1 MDKSVTISIM
11 IGNSYN
17 QKIKAGESYSFNLQ
31 LNKKLKELKEFLY
44 EHIDENKLSEI
55 KKYEFYTKKIIKI
68 NDNNI
73 LSDFYEEEDNFFIY
87 ALLI

>member
-1 MDKSVTISIM
+1 MDKTVTISII

-17 QKIKAGESYSFNLQ
+17 QEIKAGESYSFKLQ
-31 LNKKLKELKEFLY
+31 LNNKLKELKEIFY
-44 EHIDENKLSEI
+44 GHFDENKLSEI

-68 NDNNI
+68 HDNNI
-73 LSDFYEEEDNFFIY
+73 LNDFYGEEENFFIY